1 MGSIK
6 KINVCHLAS
15 GDLWAGAE
23 VMLTALVSGLKQYDD
38 LNLRVILYNTGVTA
52 DRIAEAGVEAVV
64 LDESHLSSVR
74 LLSKTKHLLHQ
85 EKIDILH
92 THRYK
97 ENILGGVAA
106 RMAGV
111 KQIVRTV
118 HGMPE
123 PYYGLRQLKARLYS
137 SVDLAVCRYWVDLL
151 VTVSDDIRRSLGSR
165 INPGKIVTVHNGVD
179 LNRLN
184 VTTSSRDIKHRL
196 GVGENEILIGSAGR
210 LMPVKGYEYLL
221 EAVRIM
227 SEKRRDVRLLL
238 IGDGP
243 ERDTLKQAVV
253 NLGLEDHVLFHGFT
267 PNTAEL
273 IKAMDIFVLSSL
285 HEGISIAL
293 LEAMALGVPVVV
305 TAVGGNREVITEG
318 KTGLL
323 VPSQDA
329 GALASACLRLT
340 DDVQLRET
348 LSERE
353 RSLIK
358 REYTCEVMAGKMH
371 TLYRELVGAG

>member
-38 LNLRVILYNTGVTA
+38 LNLSVILYNAGITA
-52 DRIAEAGVEAVV
+52 DRIGEAGVEAVV

-74 LLSKTKHLLHQ
+74 LLSRTKDLLRQ
-85 EKIDILH
+85 KQIDILH

-111 KQIVRTV
+111 KRVVRTV

-123 PYYGLRQLKARLYS
+123 PYYGLQQLKARLYS
-137 SVDLAVCRYWVDLL
+137 SVDLAVCRYRVDLL
-151 VTVSDDIRRSLGSR
+151 VTVSDDIRRSLGSK

-179 LNRLN
+179 LNQLT
-184 VTTSSRDIKHRL
+184 VTTSSRDIRRRL
-196 GVGENEILIGSAGR
+196 GVDENETLIGSAGR

-221 EAVRIM
+221 KAVQIM
-227 SEKRRDVRLLL
+227 GEKQRDVRLLL

-243 ERDTLKQAVV
+243 ERKSLEQAVA
-253 NLGLEDHVLFHGFT
+253 NLGLDDRVIFHGFT
-267 PNTAEL
+267 PDTAEL

-293 LEAMALGVPVVV
+293 LEAMALGVPVVA
-305 TAVGGNREVITEG
+305 TAVGGNREVITDGE
-318 KTGLL
+318 TGLL
-323 VPSQDA
+323 VPSRDA
-329 GALASACLRLT
+329 ESLATACLRLM
-340 DDVQLRET
+340 DDAQLRKMLT
-348 LSERE
+348 ERG

-358 REYTCEVMAGKMH
+358 QEYTRDVMAGRMH
-371 TLYRELVGAG
+371 TLYRELVEAI